1 MSEFLPTNRRIFG
14 IIQEGAAGQTIL
26 RLTAREPSAPED
38 AMAVL
43 LLRGQIPEG
52 LEKDVPIFSD
62 PSLNPDLRGLP
73 GDEGPNGWTPK
84 LRAVSDGTRTLMEV
98 AGWVQSS
105 GKPAT
110 GFLTSTGELATDK
123 AQAFNFNA
131 VKRVRAFSAQT
142 NSSGIATIPFT
153 MAGEPGF
160 AQTPQVIVLAPN
172 PNIAIGRYE
181 WSEVAGSR
189 TKDSVQVL
197 VRGSALTS
205 GLLGPL
211 AGATANV
218 IAIEL

>member
-1 MSEFLPTNRRIFG
+1 MSDCLPTNRRIYG
-14 IIQEGAAGQTIL
+14 VLKEDANGRAVL
-26 RLTAREPSAPED
+26 HLTALEPD
-38 AMAVL
+38 ATDALAVML
-43 LLRGQIPEG
+43 WRGEIAEG
-52 LEKDVPIFSD
+52 LVADLPIVTDPSID
-62 PSLNPDLRGLP
+62 PSLRGP
-73 GDEGPNGWTPK
+73 GGPNGWTPK

-98 AGWVQSS
+98 ADWMQSS
-105 GKPAT
+105 GKPDT
-110 GFLTSTGELATDK
+110 GFLTATGELTTEK

-142 NSSGIATIPFT
+142 NSGGVATIPFT
-153 MAGEPGF
+153 MAGETGF

-197 VRGSALTS
+197 VRGSALVS
-205 GLLGPL
+205 GLLAPL